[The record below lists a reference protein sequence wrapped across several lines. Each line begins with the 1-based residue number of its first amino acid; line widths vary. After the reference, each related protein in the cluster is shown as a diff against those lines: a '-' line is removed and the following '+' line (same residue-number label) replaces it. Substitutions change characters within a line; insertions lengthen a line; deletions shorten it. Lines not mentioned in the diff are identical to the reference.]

1 MSLLWPVSGCGKVTG
16 CFLFGRVGLFLYVK
30 RTSFHLLLNT
40 SLREAEDC
48 FLLLL
53 CFQRSLP
60 TPWYNNSLI
69 LDKACVRK
77 VYWLLANKEWE
88 WVYLLSSTTIL
99 NCYEETFPALA
110 INQAGMETAP
120 QNYFKK
126 EEKMRRPHFTVWSWQ
141 VTKSKTSWVAH
152 SWLCTDT

>member
-1 MSLLWPVSGCGKVTG
+1 MARLRVWESDRLLFVWESGFISPREKNLVSSTVKYKLERGRRLLFVTP
-16 CFLFGRVGLFLYVK
+16 LFP
-30 RTSFHLLLNT
+30 
-40 SLREAEDC
+40 EI
-48 FLLLL
+48 
-53 CFQRSLP
+53 
-60 TPWYNNSLI
+60 NNSLI